1 MTRPFVLIVATAAAL
16 AIGPRLEACGDKSL
30 SPGGIR
36 MMRAQAARYPASVLA
51 YAPAGSPAAQA
62 TREMKLPQLLRRVGH
77 QFQEV
82 ATIGELRT
90 SIESG
95 KYNIVVANLAD
106 VANLE
111 RDLGSIST
119 RVVFVPIAYKL
130 TKAETREAARQRRFL
145 INARGLA
152 VEHMQTIAEA
162 VALVG
167 PVSRKG

>member
-16 AIGPRLEACGDKSL
+16 ASGPRLEACGDKSL
-30 SPGGIR
+30 SRGGIR

-51 YAPAGSPAAQA
+51 YAPSGSLAAEA
-62 TREMKLPQLLRRVGH
+62 TREMKLSQLLRQVGH

-82 ATIGELRT
+82 ATIGELRS

-106 VANLE
+106 VAGLE
-111 RDLGSIST
+111 RDLGSTSP

-145 INARGLA
+145 INPRSLD
-152 VEHMQTIAEA
+152 VENLETIAKA
-162 VALVG
+162 VAFG
-167 PVSRKG
+167 SAGSRKG